1 MKLLIPIRVDAW
13 ANMRGH
19 WRTQHKKKNKEK
31 QATSTLLAFQGELP
45 ELPVVVTFTRFAPRF
60 LDCDNLPSAFKYI
73 RDEIA
78 KHYNSDDSPSALFTW
93 IYQQEKTTIKDTTR
107 YSVCIEIRR
116 INEKQI
122 T

>member
-19 WRTQHKKKNKEK
+19 WRTQQKKKDKEK
-31 QATSTLLAFQGELP
+31 QAISTVLAFQRDIP
-45 ELPVVVTFTRFAPRF
+45 QLPVVITFTRFAPRF

-78 KHYNSDDSPSALFTW
+78 RHYNSDDAPSAKFRW
-93 IYQQEKTTIKDTTR
+93 IYQQEKTTVADLHR
-107 YSVCIEIRR
+107 YFIQIEIK
-116 INEKQI
+116 ESK
-122 T
+122 